1 MVRSELYKAIVNKLK
16 EVDEG
21 VIQHIDLWNHNV
33 EFIEME
39 EGWSRPAVFVE
50 FDPIHWDPIHRGEE
64 YRATATLKLH
74 IVTDWIGSSSADYPE
89 QMEESLKMYNL
100 SDDIFMAL
108 CRLSGPSFQDLDII
122 ESQTNHNHE
131 SIVENIDVYQY
142 RATLLKNE

>member
-74 IVTDWIGSSSADYPE
+74 IVTDWIGSSSADSA
-89 QMEESLKMYNL
+89 QMEESLA
-100 SDDIFMAL
+100 AL
-108 CRLSGPSFQDLDII
+108 DLADTLHKSLCGLSGTYFQKLDRL
-122 ESQTNHNHE
+122 ETQTNHNHE
-131 SIVENIDVYQY
+131 DVVENIEVYQY
-142 RATLLKNE
+142 IAVLNMTA